1 MIEIL
6 SDFPDHVFAVTCGG
20 TVTKAEYQAK
30 VIPAVKNALAR
41 HEKLRIYYEI
51 GADLAR
57 IEAGAVWADLKFGL
71 RHYFRWERMAIVAPN
86 GGLRRVIGFLRFL
99 IPAKIK
105 IFSISETPD
114 ARAWITAP

>member
-6 SDFPDHVFAVTCGG
+6 SDFPDHVVAVTCGG

-41 HEKLRIYYEI
+41 NKKLRVYCEI
-51 GADLAR
+51 GANLAK
-57 IEAGAVWADLKFGL
+57 IEAGALLADLKFGL

-86 GGLRRVIGFLRFL
+86 GGLRQAIGFLRFL

-105 IFSISETPD
+105 IFSVSETPD